1 MVEGSPVRRVTDEL
15 DALRQRLRAQVAP
28 VGAGASGRLL
38 GVRGLALEAD
48 VPGARVGEV
57 VEVARTDGDVLR
69 AEVVGFDAARSVLL
83 PLGHARGLGADD
95 RVRRTGA
102 ALTVACG
109 EGLRGRVLDGLGVPC
124 DGAGPVAGETVPREV
139 DASPPEALSRRRVR
153 EVLPLGV
160 RVIDGLLTVGAGQR
174 VGLFAGSGVGKSAL
188 LGQVVRRASADVVVV
203 ALVGERGR
211 EVREFWEDHVGDA
224 QGRSVLVVATSDA
237 PALVRL
243 RAAFTATA
251 VAEHFRDAG
260 ARVLLVMDSLTR
272 VARAQREV
280 GLAAGEPG
288 VRRGLPPSVFALLP
302 RLLERA
308 GPGAGAG
315 TITALYT
322 VLVEGGDM
330 DEPIAD
336 EARGLLD
343 GHVVLDRAIAAR
355 GRYPA
360 VDVLASVS
368 RLMDALVDDGHRA
381 AAQRVRSLLAAYEA
395 RRDLIALGAYRA
407 GTEPTTD
414 AAVAKMAAIE
424 AYLTQGRGE
433 VAGWPETVAGLVAL
447 AR

>member
-1 MVEGSPVRRVTDEL
+1 MTDEL

-28 VGAGASGRLL
+28 VGAGAAGRLS
-38 GVRGLALEAD
+38 GVRGLALEAE

-57 VEVARTDGDVLR
+57 VEVARADGDVLR
-69 AEVVGFDAARSVLL
+69 AEVVGFDASRAVLL
-83 PLGHARGLGADD
+83 PLGSARGLGPDD
-95 RVRRTGA
+95 RVRRAGGP
-102 ALTVACG
+102 LTVACG
-109 EGLRGRVLDGLGVPC
+109 DGLRGRVLDGLGEPC
-124 DGAGPVAGETVPREV
+124 DGRGPVAGVTAPREV
-139 DASPPEALSRRRVR
+139 DAPPPDALTRRRVR
-153 EVLPLGV
+153 AALPLGV
-160 RVIDGLLTVGAGQR
+160 RVLDGLLTVGAGQR

-211 EVREFWEDHVGDA
+211 EVREFWEDHVADA
-224 QGRSVLVVATSDA
+224 QSRATLVVATSDA

-308 GPGAGAG
+308 GPGAGDG

-322 VLVEGGDM
+322 VLVEGGDL
-330 DEPIAD
+330 DEPVAD

-360 VDVLASVS
+360 VDVLSSVS
-368 RLMDALVDDGHRA
+368 RLMDPLVDDAHRA
-381 AAQRVRSLLAAYEA
+381 AARRVRALLAAYEQ

-414 AAVAKMAAIE
+414 AAVARMGAIE
-424 AYLTQGRGE
+424 AFLAQGRDE
-433 VAGWPETVAGLVAL
+433 HAAWDDTVARLAAL

>member
-1 MVEGSPVRRVTDEL
+1 MSDEL
-15 DALRQRLRAQVAP
+15 GALRDRLRASLAP
-28 VGAGASGRLL
+28 AGAGAAGRLV

-57 VEVARTDGDVLR
+57 VEVARAEGPPLR
-69 AEVVGFDAARSVLL
+69 AEVVGFDASRAVLL

-95 RVRRTGA
+95 RVHRTGA
-102 ALTVACG
+102 ALSVACG
-109 EGLRGRVLDGLGVPC
+109 AGLRGRVLDGLGEPI
-124 DGAGPVAGETVPREV
+124 DGAGPVLGATVRREV
-139 DASPPEALSRRRVR
+139 DASPPEALTRRRVR
-153 EVLPLGV
+153 EALPLGV
-160 RVIDGLLTVGAGQR
+160 RVIDGLLTVAAGQR

-224 QGRSVLVVATSDA
+224 RGRAVLVVATSDE
-237 PALVRL
+237 PALLRL
-243 RAAFTATA
+243 RAAFVATT
-251 VAEHFRDAG
+251 VAEHFRDEG

-322 VLVEGGDM
+322 VLVEGGDL

-343 GHVVLDRAIAAR
+343 AHLVLDRDLAEHGHYPPIDVVASLSRLARDVTSPAHQAAAAVVRERLAVYQAHRDLITLGAYARGSDRRVDAAIAAR
-355 GRYPA
+355 PA
-360 VDVLASVS
+360 I
-368 RLMDALVDDGHRA
+368 DAFTRQA
-381 AAQRVRSLLAAYEA
+381 AEEVAAWDTTVAALAALAA
-395 RRDLIALGAYRA
+395 RASSPA
-407 GTEPTTD
+407 
-414 AAVAKMAAIE
+414 
-424 AYLTQGRGE
+424 Q
-433 VAGWPETVAGLVAL
+433 
-447 AR
+447 